1 LRVEKIGLG
10 VDTVILGRNA
20 IVREG
25 LRRILAEQG
34 FSIRPPLPHDADW
47 ALADCGAEP
56 SLVVVDSQTIDE
68 GIDICSLLRGNYATA
83 KIVLIAETSDLD
95 PVCRACAVGIDGY
108 VLKAIGC
115 DALVGA
121 LRLVMLG
128 EKIIPAQSLALLT
141 SSRVPS
147 SSPETPAA
155 PADVD
160 LTDREVEI
168 LGRLVHGDANKIISR
183 RLQITEAT
191 VKVHVKAVLR
201 KLKVMNRTQAAIWAV
216 NHGLFGPPT
225 EEYRSA
231 A

>member
-1 LRVEKIGLG
+1 MEQVGVG
-10 VDTVILGRNA
+10 VDTLILGRNA
-20 IVREG
+20 ILCEG

-34 FSIRPPLPHDADW
+34 FAIRPLLPHDADW
-47 ALADCGAEP
+47 TLPNDRASPALI
-56 SLVVVDSQTIDE
+56 VVDSPAIDE
-68 GIDICSLLRGNYATA
+68 GIDACSLLRSTYPEA
-83 KIVLIAETSDLD
+83 KIVLISDTSDLD

-121 LRLVMLG
+121 LRLVLLG
-128 EKIIPAQSLALLT
+128 EKIIPAQSLALLA

-147 SSPETPAA
+147 FGMDAPAA
-155 PADVD
+155 PSDVD
-160 LTDREVEI
+160 LTDREIEI

-216 NHGLFGPPT
+216 NHGLFAPPD
-225 EEYRSA
+225 EDLRSA